1 MSGIQLFYTGAH
13 FAQEWD
19 MSHSTFNRRWAEVI
33 LEAVTRH
40 QVRHICIA
48 PGSRSA
54 PLTLAA
60 AAHARLVCHTHFDE
74 RGLGHLAL
82 GLAKSTAEPV
92 ALIVTSGTAVANL
105 YPAII
110 EARLTGERLIVLSAD
125 RPAELIDCG
134 ANQAIE
140 QTGLFASH
148 AATLN
153 LPRPTA
159 DIPARWLV
167 SAIDSVLSQQTSGA
181 VQINCPFAEP
191 LYGGDPAAY
200 QSWHAGLGKWWQE
213 QRPWLEHSCATQT
226 PVNNDWP
233 GWRQKRGVVI
243 AGKMRAEEGVAVAAW
258 ASRLGWPLLAD
269 VQSQTG
275 QPLPYA
281 SRWLADPRAVNW
293 LSGVEIV
300 VQFGSHLVGKAILN
314 WLSLCQPAAYWL
326 VEAMPGRRDPAH
338 LRGCRIQAEIQPWLA
353 AHPAPEQPEWCPEL
367 HSLVADCSAS
377 CQLVSSEADQTQL
390 AAEREGLFQPV
401 SGESSQAVAAEG
413 GLYRQP
419 AFAETEPAPEPQA
432 SCHSVLSEVGLAQR
446 LPALLPKQGVLFLG
460 NSLTIRLVDSYAQL
474 PAGYPVFAN
483 RGASGIDG
491 LIATAAGVQ
500 RGGNRPL
507 LAIIGDISA
516 LYDVN
521 SLALLQHSPGPVV
534 VIVINNHGGQIFSL
548 LPTPETER
556 ERYFAMPQ
564 QVDFSAAARLFGL
577 AYYRPDGWQS
587 LNNALT
593 QGWQGGATLIEL
605 QVADAAGA
613 RSLAQSWRGELS
625 QNASQTHHANLIQPL
640 AEARNG
646 GGK

>member
-1 MSGIQLFYTGAH
+1 
-13 FAQEWD
+13 

-40 QVRHICIA
+40 QVRHVCIA

-60 AAHARLVCHTHFDE
+60 AGHARLVCHTHFDE

-92 ALIVTSGTAVANL
+92 VIIVTSGTAVANL

-125 RPAELIDCG
+125 RPPELIDCG

-140 QTGLFASH
+140 QAGLFASH

-167 SAIDSVLSQQTSGA
+167 SAIDSLLSQQASGA

-191 LYGGDPAAY
+191 LYGGDPAAFK
-200 QSWHAGLGKWWQE
+200 SWHDELGKWWQE
-213 QRPWLEHSCATQT
+213 ERPWLEHTSATLT
-226 PVNNDWP
+226 PVNSAWP

-281 SRWLADPRAVNW
+281 SRWLSDPRAVKW
-293 LSGVEIV
+293 LSGTEIV

-314 WLSLCQPAAYWL
+314 WLSQCQPDEYWL

-338 LRGCRIQAEIQPWLA
+338 LRAHRIQAEILPWLA
-353 AHPAPEQPEWCPEL
+353 AHPALERPEWCSGL
-367 HSLVADCSAS
+367 RSLAADCAAS
-377 CQLVSSEADQTQL
+377 CQPASGEADRAM
-390 AAEREGLFQPV
+390 AAEQALFCPPV
-401 SGESSQAVAAEG
+401 SRGFGPAAEG
-413 GLYRQP
+413 VAPCQP
-419 AFAETEPAPEPQA
+419 A
-432 SCHSVLSEVGLAQR
+432 LSEVGLAQR
-446 LPALLPKQGVLFLG
+446 LPSLLPEGGVLFLG
-460 NSLTIRLVDSYAQL
+460 NSLTIRLVDTYAQL

-507 LAIIGDISA
+507 LAVVGDISA
-516 LYDVN
+516 LYDLN
-521 SLALLQHSPGPVV
+521 SLALLRHSPVPVV
-534 VIVINNHGGQIFSL
+534 AIVINNHGGQIFSM
-548 LPTPETER
+548 LPAPEKER
-556 ERYFAMPQ
+556 ERYFSMPQ

-577 AYYRPDGWQS
+577 AYYRPDEWQS
-587 LNNALT
+587 LNNALI

-605 QVADAAGA
+605 QVAEGEGA
-613 RSLAQSWRGELS
+613 RSLAQSWRGDAPPDEP
-625 QNASQTHHANLIQPL
+625 QTKHADITRPP
-640 AEARNG
+640 AEA
-646 GGK
+646 GKAARK

>member
-1 MSGIQLFYTGAH
+1 
-13 FAQEWD
+13 

-33 LEAVTRH
+33 LEALTRH
-40 QVRHICIA
+40 QVRHVCIA

-60 AAHARLVCHTHFDE
+60 ARHARLMCHTHFDE

-82 GLAKSTAEPV
+82 GLAKSTAAPV

-125 RPAELIDCG
+125 RPPELIDCG

-140 QTGLFASH
+140 QAGLFASH
-148 AATLN
+148 AATLA

-159 DIPARWLV
+159 EIPARWLV
-167 SAIDSVLSQQTSGA
+167 SAIDAALGQQKFGA

-191 LYGGDPAAY
+191 LYGGDLTACE
-200 QSWHAGLGKWWQE
+200 SWHADLGKWWQE
-213 QRPWLEHSCATQT
+213 ERPWLDQT
-226 PVNNDWP
+226 SAISVPVNGDWP
-233 GWRQKRGVVI
+233 DWRQKRGVVI
-243 AGKMRAEEGVAVAAW
+243 AGKMRAEEGIAVAAW

-269 VQSQTG
+269 VQSHTG
-275 QPLPYA
+275 QPLPYSA
-281 SRWLADPRAVNW
+281 RWLSDPRAVKR

-300 VQFGSHLVGKAILN
+300 VQFGSHLVGKALIN
-314 WLSLCQPAAYWL
+314 WLSLCQPDRYWL

-338 LRGCRIQAEIQPWLA
+338 LRACRIEAEIKPWLI
-353 AHPAPEQPEWCPEL
+353 AHPALAQPEWCPEL
-367 HSLVADCSAS
+367 HSL
-377 CQLVSSEADQTQL
+377 L
-390 AAEREGLFQPV
+390 ATCAAPGQP
-401 SGESSQAVAAEG
+401 E
-413 GLYRQP
+413 
-419 AFAETEPAPEPQA
+419 
-432 SCHSVLSEVGLAQR
+432 LSEVGLAQR
-446 LPALLPKQGVLFLG
+446 LPSLLPEGGALFLG
-460 NSLTIRLVDSYAQL
+460 NSLTIRLADAFSRL

-507 LAIIGDISA
+507 LAVMGDISA

-521 SLALLQHSPGPVV
+521 SLALLQNSSAPVV
-534 VIVINNHGGQIFSL
+534 LIVVNNQGGQIFSL
-548 LPTPETER
+548 LPTPEKER
-556 ERYFAMPQ
+556 ERYFSMPQ

-577 AYYRPDGWQS
+577 AYHRPDDWQS
-587 LNNALT
+587 LNSALA

-605 QVADAAGA
+605 QVDGTAGA
-613 RSLAQSWRGELS
+613 RCLAQEGQEIPVNDPQAAQTDAAWLPATAGKGER
-625 QNASQTHHANLIQPL
+625 Q
-640 AEARNG
+640 
-646 GGK
+646 